1 MWNFIKKV
9 FKYGIGL
16 IILLGVIGAVVGK
29 NDGGNNYST
38 SSSSSTKQ
46 TQEAPKNYA
55 EADINILISDLEN
68 NAAKA
73 NKDYKGKYVKIVNGS
88 VSNIDSDADY
98 VSLKGGNPY
107 TLSNVQCF
115 AKSQKVKDAIIN
127 LSRGQAVTI
136 YGKVND
142 VGEILGY
149 SVDIDKIE

>member
-1 MWNFIKKV
+1 MWKII
-9 FKYGIGL
+9 KYGFA
-16 IILLGVIGAVVGK
+16 IIFLLALFTRVMNDPEITGK
-29 NDGGNNYST
+29 
-38 SSSSSTKQ
+38 SSSSSSSSTTKQ
-46 TQEAPKNYA
+46 TQEAPNKYA
-55 EADINILISDLEN
+55 EADIDTLIYDAQN

-98 VSLKGGNPY
+98 VSLKGGDPY
-107 TLSNVQCF
+107 TLLNVQCF

-127 LSRGQAVTI
+127 LSKGQSVTI

-142 VGEILGY
+142 VGEIMGY